1 MKEVSFTDT
10 VGFSVKDTL
19 SLYWLYRTQQEPVYS
34 KELHEQF
41 TDSFPGRKVGYDYV
55 ARVAKQLEAQD
66 LLSGFTS
73 EGKRYYQVTPAGL
86 EQLQHYAE
94 QYKNRF
100 HEVKLVLDRIYYH
113 LTRDGGRPPED
124 VEPLADEFRG
134 YFSRLVSVKDLV
146 RLIALQL
153 GRNRSSF
160 YMAEAGEQLNYLFGW
175 SPSNGYLYQVAREM
189 EETGLITGYWPDERR
204 TVRYLVLTDAGNEF
218 YDTVVNST
226 VERLRDL
233 RHFLSYILE
242 FLDNRSQD
250 TF

>member
-19 SLYWLYRTQQEPVYS
+19 SLYWLFRTQREAVYP

-55 ARVAKQLEAQD
+55 ARVAKQLEVED
-66 LLSGFTS
+66 LLTGFTS
-73 EGKRYYQVTPAGL
+73 EGKRFYQSTDAGT
-86 EQLQHYAE
+86 EQLQQYGE
-94 QYKNRF
+94 QYSSKFR
-100 HEVKLVLDRIYYH
+100 EVKVVLDRIYYH
-113 LTRDGGRPPED
+113 LTRDGGQPADP
-124 VEPLADEFRG
+124 VEPLADEFRS

-160 YMAEAGEQLNYLFGW
+160 YMAEAGEQLSYLFGW
-175 SPSNGYLYQVAREM
+175 SPSNGYLYQIAREM
-189 EETGLITGYWPDERR
+189 EETGLITGHWPDERR

-218 YDTVVNST
+218 YGTVANST
-226 VERLRDL
+226 VERLSDL

-242 FLDNRSQD
+242 FLDNSVNKPS
-250 TF
+250 